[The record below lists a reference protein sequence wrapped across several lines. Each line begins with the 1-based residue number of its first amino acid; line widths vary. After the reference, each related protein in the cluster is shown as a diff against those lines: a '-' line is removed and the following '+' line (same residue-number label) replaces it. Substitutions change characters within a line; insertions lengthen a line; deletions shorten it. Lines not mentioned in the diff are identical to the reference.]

1 MRKDERIAR
10 LAENLIKNSVKL
22 KKGEQIYIEAIG
34 LSTMPLVQELVK
46 AATKA
51 GGVPFYYFNEQSLQK
66 EFIENASVPQMK
78 AQAEIHKQLM
88 ANSQAYIGV
97 RGNDD
102 LFKMSSVDPEKMNN
116 YQKYYWNPVHSEI
129 RVPKTKWCV
138 LRYPN
143 AAFAA
148 MSKMALEEFEDF
160 YFDACLVD
168 YVKMGQ
174 AMKPLKKL
182 MDKTKKV
189 RIVAPGTEVEFS
201 IAGLKSI
208 ICDGKMNIPDGEVYT
223 APVKDSINGVIQ
235 FNTDTTYLGTVFS
248 NIRLEFKD
256 GKIVEGH
263 SMIND
268 DKFQKILN
276 IDEGSRYMG
285 EFALG
290 VNPYVTQP
298 MLDILFDEKI
308 SGSFHMAIGNS
319 YEDETNNG
327 NKSAI
332 HWDLVQMQDAEHG
345 GGEIFFDDVLVRKNG
360 RFVLPDL
367 IGLNPE
373 KLK

>member
-88 ANSQAYIGV
+88 SNSQAYIGV

-102 LFKMSSVDPEKMNN
+102 LFKMSAVDPEKMNN

-143 AAFAA
+143 SAFAA

>member
-1 MRKDERIAR
+1 MRKDERIVR

-51 GGVPFYYFNEQSLQK
+51 GGVPFYYFNEQALQK
-66 EFIENASVPQMK
+66 EFIENASVAQMK

-143 AAFAA
+143 SAFAA

>member
-51 GGVPFYYFNEQSLQK
+51 GGVPFYYFNEQALQK
-66 EFIENASVPQMK
+66 EFIENASVAQMK

-88 ANSQAYIGV
+88 ENSQAYIGV

-129 RVPKTKWCV
+129 RVPQTKWCV

-143 AAFAA
+143 SAFAA

-208 ICDGKMNIPDGEVYT
+208 ICDGNMNIPDGEVYT

-248 NIRLEFKD
+248 NILLEFKD

>member
-1 MRKDERIAR
+1 MHKDERIIR
-10 LAENLIKNSVKL
+10 LAESVIKNAVSL

-34 LSTMPLVQELVK
+34 VSTLPFMQELIRLSTQV
-46 AATKA
+46 
-51 GGVPFYYFNEQSLQK
+51 GGVPFYYFNDQTLQK
-66 EFIENASVPQMK
+66 EFIENASVAQLK
-78 AQAEIHKQLM
+78 AMAEVHKQLM
-88 ANSQAYIGV
+88 ASSQAYVGV

-102 LFKMSSVDPEKMNN
+102 LFLLSGISADKMNA
-116 YQKYYWNPVHSEI
+116 YMKYYWNPVHSEI
-129 RVPKTKWCV
+129 RVPKTKWSV

-148 MSKMALEEFEDF
+148 MSKMPLSEFEDF

-168 YVKMGQ
+168 YVKMGK

-189 RIVAPGTEVEFS
+189 KIIASNTDLEFS
-201 IAGLKSI
+201 IAGLKSV

-223 APVKDSINGVIQ
+223 APVKDSINGVVQ
-235 FNTDTTYLGTVFS
+235 FNTETSYLGTVYS
-248 NIRLEFKD
+248 NIWLKFKD

-263 SMIND
+263 SQVND
-268 DKFQKILN
+268 DKFQKIL
-276 IDEGSRYMG
+276 DVDAGSRYMG

-290 VNPYVTQP
+290 VNNQITRP

-308 SGSFHMAIGNS
+308 GGSFHMAIGNS

-332 HWDLVQMQDAEHG
+332 HWDLIQMQDAEHG
-345 GGEIFFDDVLVRKNG
+345 GGEIWFDDVLIRKDG
-360 RFVLPDL
+360 KFVLPELADL
-367 IGLNPE
+367 N
-373 KLK
+373 